1 MLIPILAAAAL
12 VIAPDCDLE
21 RPSGAPDCTRAVVD
35 ALPMSRMQVVGTHN
49 SYKQAISAPEMARLA
64 LAAKATAP
72 TLDYSHPTLDAQLD
86 AGARQVELDLLYDPT
101 GGRYA
106 DPLGRKLAK
115 LTGAALPDWDP
126 EPMTRPGLKVMH
138 VQDIDYRSSCALF
151 TDCLKTIAAWSDA
164 HPDHL
169 PILILINLK
178 EDSFSF
184 PGATKALLFDAAG
197 MDAIDAEIR
206 SVFGESRLIT
216 PDRVQGHYLALRDAV
231 LAGAWPVLGAAR
243 GKILFALD
251 APPDQVAR
259 YRGARA
265 VLEGRVM
272 FVNIE
277 ETSPAAGYITL
288 NDPLGEGPRIRAD
301 VAAGFLVRTRA
312 DADTVQARSGDTAMR
327 DAALASG
334 AQYVSTDYMTP
345 DARWTSYR
353 VGLPAELIGR
363 LGTVPR

>member
-1 MLIPILAAAAL
+1 MLSLILAAAL

-21 RPSGAPDCTRAVVD
+21 RPSGAPDCTREMVD
-35 ALPMSRMQVVGTHN
+35 ALPMTRIQVIGTHN
-49 SYKQAISAPEMARLA
+49 SYKQAIAPPEMARLA
-64 LAAKATAP
+64 LAAKAVAP
-72 TLDYSHPTLDAQLD
+72 TLDYSHPPLDAQLD
-86 AGARQVELDLLYDPT
+86 AGARQVELDLLYDPD

-115 LTGAALPDWDP
+115 LTGATLPPWDP
-126 EPMTRPGLKVMH
+126 EPMKRPGLKVMH

-151 TDCLKTIAAWSDA
+151 TDCLKTLAGWSAA

-169 PILILINLK
+169 PILVLINLK

-184 PGATKALLFDAAG
+184 PGATRALLFDAAG

-206 SVFGESRLIT
+206 SVFGDERLIT
-216 PDRVQGHYLALRDAV
+216 PDQVQGRFPTLRDAV
-231 LAGAWPVLGAAR
+231 QAGAWPALGAAR
-243 GKILFALD
+243 GKVLFALD

-259 YRGARA
+259 YRGDRA

-272 FVNIE
+272 FVNID

-288 NDPLGEGPRIRAD
+288 NDPVGEAGRIRAA

-312 DADTVQARSGDTAMR
+312 DADTVQARSGETAMR

-345 DARWTSYR
+345 DGRWTDYS
-353 VGLPAELIGR
+353 VGLPGGVVGRIGSR
-363 LGTVPR
+363 E

>member
-1 MLIPILAAAAL
+1 MLIQILAAAAL
-12 VIAPDCDLE
+12 AIAPDCDLE

-35 ALPMSRMQVVGTHN
+35 ALPMNRMQVIGTHN
-49 SYKQAISAPEMARLA
+49 SYKQPIAPPEFARLA
-64 LAAKATAP
+64 LAARATAL
-72 TLDYSHPTLDAQLD
+72 TLDYSHPPLDAQLD
-86 AGARQVELDLLYDPT
+86 AGARNLELDLLYDPE

-106 DPLGRKLAK
+106 DPLGRRLAK
-115 LTGAALPDWDP
+115 LTGAALPPWDP
-126 EPMTRPGLKVMH
+126 EPMKAPGLKVMH

-151 TDCLKTIAAWSDA
+151 TACLKTIAAWSAA

-178 EDSFSF
+178 EDSFNF
-184 PGATKALLFDAAG
+184 PGATRALLFDAAG

-206 SVFGESRLIT
+206 SVFGEDRLIT
-216 PDRVQGHYLALRDAV
+216 PDQVQGHHLTLRDAV

-243 GKILFALD
+243 GKVLFALD

-288 NDPLGEGPRIRAD
+288 NDPVGEGARIRVD

-312 DADTVQARSGDTAMR
+312 DADTAQARSGDTTMR

-345 DARWTSYR
+345 DARWTAYHVR
-353 VGLPAELIGR
+353 LPGGAPGR
-363 LGTVPR
+363 APPPD

>member
-1 MLIPILAAAAL
+1 MLIPLLLAAALAA
-12 VIAPDCDLE
+12 IAPDCDLE
-21 RPSGAPDCTRAVVD
+21 RPSGGPGCTREAVD
-35 ALPMSRMQVVGTHN
+35 ALPMTRMQAVGTHN
-49 SYKQAISAPEMARLA
+49 SYKQPISAPEMARLA
-64 LAAKATAP
+64 VAAKTVAP
-72 TLDYSHPTLDAQLD
+72 TLDYGHPPLAAQLD
-86 AGARQVELDLLYDPT
+86 AGARQLELDLLHDPE
-101 GGRYA
+101 GGRYV

-115 LTGAALPDWDP
+115 LTGAALTPWDP
-126 EPMTRPGLKVMH
+126 EPMRRPGMKVLH

-151 TDCLKTIAAWSDA
+151 TDCLRTIAAWSA
-164 HPDHL
+164 AQPDHL

-184 PGATKALLFDAAG
+184 PGATKALLFDASA

-206 SVFGESRLIT
+206 SVFGEGRLIT
-216 PDRVQGHYLALRDAV
+216 PDLVQGHFLTLRDAV
-231 LAGAWPVLGAAR
+231 MAGGWPVLGAAR
-243 GKILFALD
+243 GRVLFALD
-251 APPDQVAR
+251 APEGQIAR
-259 YRGARA
+259 YRGDRT

-288 NDPLGEGPRIRAD
+288 NDPVGQGERIRAA

-312 DADTVQARSGDTAMR
+312 DADTVQARTGDTAMR

-345 DARWTSYR
+345 DARWTGYR
-353 VGLPAELIGR
+353 VGLPGGAVGQ
-363 LGTVPR
+363 LGSRE

>member
-1 MLIPILAAAAL
+1 MLSLILAAAL

-21 RPSGAPDCTRAVVD
+21 RPSGAADCTRAAVD
-35 ALPMSRMQVVGTHN
+35 ALPMTRMQVVGTHN
-49 SYKQAISAPEMARLA
+49 SYKQAIAPPEMARLA
-64 LAAKATAP
+64 LAAKATAL
-72 TLDYSHPTLDAQLD
+72 TLDYSHPPLDAQLD
-86 AGARQVELDLLYDPT
+86 AGARQVELDLLYDPD
-101 GGRYA
+101 GGRYT

-115 LTGAALPDWDP
+115 LTGADLPAWDP
-126 EPMTRPGLKVMH
+126 EPMRRPGLKVMH

-151 TDCLKTIAAWSDA
+151 TDCLKTIAAWSA
-164 HPDHL
+164 MHPDHL
-169 PILILINLK
+169 PILILVNLK

-206 SVFGESRLIT
+206 SVFDESRLIT
-216 PDRVQGHYLALRDAV
+216 PDQVQGHFLTLRDAV

-243 GKILFALD
+243 GKVLFALD

-259 YRGARA
+259 YRGGRA

-288 NDPLGEGPRIRAD
+288 NDPVGEAGRIRAA

-312 DADTVQARSGDTAMR
+312 DADTAQARSGEGAMR

-345 DARWTSYR
+345 DARWTGYR
-353 VGLPAELIGR
+353 VGLPGGVVGR
-363 LGTVPR
+363 VGRGE

>member
-1 MLIPILAAAAL
+1 MLIPMLAAAAL

-21 RPSGAPDCTRAVVD
+21 RLSGAPGCTREAVD
-35 ALPMSRMQVVGTHN
+35 ALPMTRMQAVGTHN
-49 SYKQAISAPEMARLA
+49 SYKQAIAPPEMARLA
-64 LAAKATAP
+64 LAARATAP
-72 TLDYSHPTLDAQLD
+72 TLDYSHPPLDAQLD
-86 AGARQVELDLLYDPT
+86 AGARQLELDLLHDPE

-115 LTGAALPDWDP
+115 ATGAALPSWDP
-126 EPMTRPGLKVMH
+126 APMTRPGLKVMH

-151 TDCLKTIAAWSDA
+151 TDCLKIIAAWSAA

-184 PGATKALLFDAAG
+184 PGATRALLFDAAG
-197 MDAIDAEIR
+197 MDAVDAEIR
-206 SVFGESRLIT
+206 SVFGEDRLIT
-216 PDRVQGHYLALRDAV
+216 PDQVQGRFPTLREAV
-231 LAGAWPVLGAAR
+231 LAGAWPTLGAAR
-243 GKILFALD
+243 GRVLFALD

-288 NDPLGEGPRIRAD
+288 NDPVGEGARIRAD

-312 DADTVQARSGDTAMR
+312 DADTVQARTGDTAMR

-345 DARWTSYR
+345 DGRWTAYR
-353 VGLPAELIGR
+353 VNLPGGVIGR
-363 LGTVPR
+363 VVE

>member
-1 MLIPILAAAAL
+1 MLIPLLAAAAL

-21 RPSGAPDCTRAVVD
+21 RPSGAPDCTREAVD
-35 ALPMSRMQVVGTHN
+35 ALPMTRMQVVGTHN
-49 SYKQAISAPEMARLA
+49 SYKQPIAPPELARLA
-64 LAAKATAP
+64 LAAKATAL
-72 TLDYSHPTLDAQLD
+72 TLDYSHPPLDAQLD
-86 AGARQVELDLLYDPT
+86 AGARNLELDLLHDPE
-101 GGRYA
+101 GGRYV

-115 LTGAALPDWDP
+115 LTGADLPPWDP
-126 EPMTRPGLKVMH
+126 EPMKRPGLKVMH

-151 TDCLKTIAAWSDA
+151 TDCLKTIAAWSAA

-178 EDSFSF
+178 EDSFNF
-184 PGATKALLFDAAG
+184 PGATKALLFDAAA

-206 SVFGESRLIT
+206 SVFAGGRLIT
-216 PDRVQGHYLALRDAV
+216 PDQVQGHHLTLRDAV
-231 LAGAWPVLGAAR
+231 KAGAWPVLGAAR
-243 GKILFALD
+243 GRVLFALD

-259 YRGARA
+259 YRGDR
-265 VLEGRVM
+265 VTLEGRVM

-288 NDPLGEGPRIRAD
+288 NDPVGQTDRIRAA
-301 VAAGFLVRTRA
+301 VAAGLIVRTRA
-312 DADTVQARSGDTAMR
+312 DADTTQARTGDTAMR

-345 DARWTSYR
+345 DARWTGYS
-353 VGLPAELIGR
+353 VGLGGGVIGR
-363 LGTVPR
+363 LGSRE